1 MLYRLLAKIVLA
13 AFPEILWKRSGDR
26 KNLYLTFDDGPDP
39 EITPQVLQILKKYR
53 VPAVFFLLGEKLAS
67 HKNNLK
73 QINYQGHK
81 IGNHGF
87 SHDPLILRSRK
98 ALLDAIQETDRLIQ
112 HEFKQTPI
120 YFRPPYG
127 IWGPTLTQQ
136 LKNSRKQMVLWS
148 LMAFD
153 FKWNADKVLSY
164 LSKSVSGGDIIVFHD
179 SPQSRHTILKT
190 LPDFIKLCQGRGF
203 NFRLL

>member
-1 MLYRLLAKIVLA
+1 MLYKLLAKIVLA
-13 AFPEILWKRSGDR
+13 AFPEILWKKSGDR

-53 VPAVFFLLGEKLAS
+53 VPAVFFLLGEKLEY
-67 HKNNLK
+67 HKNNLT
-73 QINYQGHK
+73 QINFQGHK
-81 IGNHGF
+81 IGNHGY
-87 SHDPLILRSRK
+87 SHDPLILKTRK
-98 ALLDAIQETDRLIQ
+98 VLHDSIQETDRMIQ
-112 HEFKQTPI
+112 REFKQKPAF
-120 YFRPPYG
+120 FRPPYG
-127 IWGPTLTQQ
+127 IWEPTLKQQ

-179 SPQSRHTILKT
+179 SPQSRYTTPKI
-190 LPDFIKLCQGRGF
+190 LPDFIKICQSRGF